1 MAALASVD
9 DVAALGVDP
18 ALVTDEMLAAASAR
32 FRSEAGGNL
41 IEATEY
47 AQALRPYGGQVRLP
61 RTPVAEVTRVS
72 LLDNQGAP
80 GTAVTG
86 WTFNGIET
94 VDVAGLSADVWINGP
109 SWNGEDRPVFVE
121 WTAGYDPIPE
131 DVRWTVAQMVARAAD
146 AGPAGVT
153 SEQIGDYSRSFGAFT
168 ASGAMSMTHEE
179 REVARR
185 YRQRRSNAPVTP
197 G

>member
-1 MAALASVD
+1 MGALATVD
-9 DVAALGVDP
+9 DVTALGADP
-18 ALVTDEMLAAASAR
+18 ARVTDEMLAQASAR
-32 FRSEAGGNL
+32 FRSEAGGNQ

-47 AQALRPYGGQVRLP
+47 TLTLRPVGGLVRLP
-61 RTPVAEVTRVS
+61 FTPVIEVAAVN
-72 LLDNQGAP
+72 LLNDNGTT

-86 WTFNGIET
+86 SMFNGIDT
-94 VDVAGLSADVWINGP
+94 LDVCGVSSEVWVNGP
-109 SWNGEDRPVFVE
+109 SWTGDRTVRVE
-121 WTAGYDPIPE
+121 FTAGFDPIPE

-153 SEQIGDYSRSFGAFT
+153 SEQIGDYSRSFGSFT
-168 ASGAMSMTHEE
+168 ASGAMSMTREE

-185 YRQRRSNAPVTP
+185 YRTRRASMDVPL